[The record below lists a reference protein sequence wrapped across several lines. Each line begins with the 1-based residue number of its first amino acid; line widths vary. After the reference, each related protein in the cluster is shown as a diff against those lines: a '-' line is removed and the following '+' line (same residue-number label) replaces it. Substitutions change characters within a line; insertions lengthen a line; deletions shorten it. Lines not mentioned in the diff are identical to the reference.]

1 MELIHLIIIIARLPH
16 YFCPSSSEAGVSGC
30 TVAEDD
36 LEAMPRVVALEP
48 RACSG

>member
-1 MELIHLIIIIARLPH
+1 MELIHIIIIIARLPH
-16 YFCPSSSEAGVSGC
+16 CFCPSSSEPGVSGC